1 VTPIPIVVS
10 ALAGALRDGADR
22 HPPGD
27 QAVRLHPVGRHLPV
41 SGVIPLGLA
50 LQETGGAEL
59 IADLLVLAAPALP
72 ALVVVLGLV
81 YVVTAL
87 LTNVISNN
95 ASVVLMIPVA
105 AEAAVQLAPTPSRL
119 SWR

>member
-1 VTPIPIVVS
+1 
-10 ALAGALRDGADR
+10 
-22 HPPGD
+22 
-27 QAVRLHPVGRHLPV
+27 VGRHLPV

-72 ALVVVLGLV
+72 ALVVLGLV

-105 AEAAVQLAPTPSRL
+105 AEAAVQPAPTPSRL